1 LPEFPRVYS
10 KGQLTTQ
17 APSVQAA
24 EDTTGEIIQKVGEV
38 GGAIQKATLTYSNA
52 LDSMQKSRANLNY
65 KTGVLEEQQKF
76 ENIPNP
82 TPEDYENTRKSIEK
96 LGMDSLKGFSNK
108 SVETEM
114 AIEFA
119 YQGKVATAQ
128 IDNSYKKKQ
137 ILGWRAD
144 TIGLLDLEI
153 AKGAD
158 NLEGRLDVIIDPVQN
173 LGGYDKLEALN
184 LKKEYLK
191 KGKFNSFL
199 TDIQNAPAIAS
210 ENISKNT
217 YGFDVRELRDAQS
230 IYDTESK
237 KIQAK
242 NQSALLDEYLS
253 KQDVTVDAV
262 DQLRKEGKISPEFA
276 EGMINKINNPKP
288 DIPSKDK
295 TYIEF
300 QNKVM
305 DMQAKGDKATTE
317 EIIKLM
323 SDTIQAHAK
332 GLLDTADVER
342 ILKDR
347 NELVQQKLE
356 KVVQKDIMNTVRPK
370 NLFDRLSFWSDEY
383 AEAGMDKDEIKARMY
398 RKLIDGALAGQDQE
412 ALAAK
417 VVNDEIEIQL
427 AKKLTSTDRIY
438 ANDESTKERKAY
450 SDDGGATWYDIKTGK
465 EIK

>member
-1 LPEFPRVYS
+1 MPDFPRYQS
-10 KGQLTTQ
+10 KGQLTIQ

-24 EDTTGEIIQKVGEV
+24 EDTSGEIIQKVGEL
-38 GGAIQKATLTYSNA
+38 GSTIQKATLSYSNA

-76 ENIPNP
+76 EDIPNP
-82 TPEDYENTRKSIEK
+82 TLQDYENTRKKI
-96 LGMDSLKGFSNK
+96 
-108 SVETEM
+108 V
-114 AIEFA
+114 
-119 YQGKVATAQ
+119 
-128 IDNSYKKKQ
+128 
-137 ILGWRAD
+137 GWRAD

-153 AKGAD
+153 TKGAD
-158 NLEGRLDVIIDPVQN
+158 GLESRLDAIIDPVQN

-217 YGFDVRELRDAQS
+217 YGFTVKELRDAQS

-356 KVVQKDIMNTVRPK
+356 KVVQKD
-370 NLFDRLSFWSDEY
+370 
-383 AEAGMDKDEIKARMY
+383 
-398 RKLIDGALAGQDQE
+398 
-412 ALAAK
+412 
-417 VVNDEIEIQL
+417 
-427 AKKLTSTDRIY
+427 
-438 ANDESTKERKAY
+438 
-450 SDDGGATWYDIKTGK
+450 
-465 EIK
+465 